1 MYQAISFADDFEK
14 AQGHMLEGYEANFKK
29 EDFEFISSLGTS
41 PNSISQF
48 TLFEYGHKSYVFMT
62 TPGTTKL
69 KILAVEELPKDIRD
83 YFLEINP

>member
-1 MYQAISFADDFEK
+1 
-14 AQGHMLEGYEANFKK
+14 MLDAYEANFKK
-29 EDFEFISSLGTS
+29 EDFEFISSLETS

-48 TLFEYGHKSYVFMT
+48 TIFEYNHKSYVVMS

-83 YFLEINP
+83 YFLKIAP